1 MCFSWSLKGWNLCLY
16 FKIQNL
22 SVHSF
27 SLCLFLGKLPQ
38 RSSLWALSLSLS
50 AVNLSESAQGKMAP
64 AQLAEIY
71 VTAATALRTILGHH
85 LSFLPVCISR
95 CLLSACY
102 QPVFKFLLNLSH
114 FQTHKHTVAIR
125 HVCHITNYFYLPP
138 RVICWAVQK
147 VWPTSQ
153 RPNQFPTACA
163 GSSLLWVDSSFWVA
177 IGRWSLRTQTRCT
190 HLQETQV
197 CQKYRNLFFSIC
209 FFLSVLS
216 FYQFYAMWC
225 V

>member
-1 MCFSWSLKGWNLCLY
+1 
-16 FKIQNL
+16 
-22 SVHSF
+22 
-27 SLCLFLGKLPQ
+27 
-38 RSSLWALSLSLS
+38 
-50 AVNLSESAQGKMAP
+50 MAP

-71 VTAATALRTILGHH
+71 VTASTALRTILGHH
-85 LSFLPVCISR
+85 LSFLPVTVSH
-95 CLLSACY
+95 CLPSACY

-114 FQTHKHTVAIR
+114 FQTHKHTEEIR
-125 HVCHITNYFYLPP
+125 HVCHITNYFYLSP

-163 GSSLLWVDSSFWVA
+163 GSSSLLVDSSFWVV

-197 CQKYRNLFFSIC
+197 HQKYRNLFFSIC
-209 FFLSVLS
+209 FFFLSYHITNFTHFMQCGVCS
-216 FYQFYAMWC
+216 VAYTQRKSSKGFGHWFGCPFEFFSFKVVVFVTFYQTLHAISAVGF
-225 V
+225 